1 IDVGLL
7 RAWLRR
13 LLPERSPVPF
23 AVTGEAARVDLLL
36 FVHRVRGLVPGLYWL
51 DRSGL
56 RRPPMREDFLWQHVD
71 PELPL
76 YLLQEGDAR
85 ALSAYLSCQQDIA
98 GDGCVALA
106 MLAHLGAALEEGP
119 WCYPRLYWECGQVG
133 QLLYLEAEAAGLSGT
148 GIGCYYDPLVHELL
162 GLTDESMA
170 SLYHF
175 TLGRA
180 VWDTRLC
187 NMPAYPAM
195 RRD

>member
-1 IDVGLL
+1 MDGRAGIDVELL

-56 RRPPMREDFLWQHVD
+56 RRPPMREDFLWQRVD

-85 ALSAYLSCQQDIA
+85 
-98 GDGCVALA
+98 
-106 MLAHLGAALEEGP
+106 
-119 WCYPRLYWECGQVG
+119 
-133 QLLYLEAEAAGLSGT
+133 
-148 GIGCYYDPLVHELL
+148 
-162 GLTDESMA
+162 
-170 SLYHF
+170 
-175 TLGRA
+175 
-180 VWDTRLC
+180 
-187 NMPAYPAM
+187 
-195 RRD
+195 